1 MNAMPRL
8 RLSLLAP
15 SLLALALML
24 APGLAQAEENTGIFS
39 VDLSDGYGI
48 DTCIAS
54 GASCGQAM
62 ADAWCRVHGFTRATS
77 FGVARSDVQAS
88 LGEVAAPVRTA
99 ACEGSACQGAVAITC
114 AR

>member
-1 MNAMPRL
+1 MNTMPRL
-8 RLSLLAP
+8 RM
-15 SLLALALML
+15 SLLALTLTL
-24 APGLAQAEENTGIFS
+24 APGLAWADENTGIFS

-54 GASCGQAM
+54 GAPCGQAM
-62 ADAWCRVHGFTRATS
+62 ADAWCRVHDFTRATS
-77 FGVARSDVQAS
+77 FGVARSDAQAG
-88 LGEVAAPVRTA
+88 LANAAAPVRTA

>member
-1 MNAMPRL
+1 MTALPRL
-8 RLSLLAP
+8 RLSLLA
-15 SLLALALML
+15 LALALAPSL
-24 APGLAQAEENTGIFS
+24 APATEATAGEDTAIFS

-54 GASCGQAM
+54 GAPCGQAM
-62 ADAWCRVHGFTRATS
+62 ADAWCRVHDFSRATS
-77 FGVARSDVQAS
+77 FGVARSDAQPG
-88 LGEVAAPVRTA
+88 LTGAAPVRTA

>member
-8 RLSLLAP
+8 RLSLVALALALAP
-15 SLLALALML
+15 SLVPSLATAD
-24 APGLAQAEENTGIFS
+24 ENTAIFS

-54 GASCGQAM
+54 GAPCGQAM
-62 ADAWCRVHGFTRATS
+62 ADAWCRVHDFTRATS
-77 FGVARSDVQAS
+77 FGPARSDAQAG
-88 LGEVAAPVRTA
+88 LAGTAPVRTA
-99 ACEGSACQGAVAITC
+99 ACEGSACQNSVAITC

>member
-8 RLSLLAP
+8 RLSLLA
-15 SLLALALML
+15 LAVTLSA
-24 APGLAQAEENTGIFS
+24 GLARADEDTGIFS

-48 DTCIAS
+48 DTCIAT

-62 ADAWCRVHGFTRATS
+62 ADAWCRVHGFTRATG
-77 FGVARSDVQAS
+77 FGMARTDVQAG
-88 LGEVAAPVRTA
+88 LGEVATPVRTA

>member
-8 RLSLLAP
+8 RLSM
-15 SLLALALML
+15 LALALTL
-24 APGLAQAEENTGIFS
+24 APGLARADENTGIFS

-54 GASCGQAM
+54 GSACGQAM

-77 FGVARSDVQAS
+77 FGMARSDVQAD
-88 LGEVAAPVRTA
+88 LGNVAAPVRTA